1 MEELKGVKIDRA
13 ASMDQVKEYYAK
25 RLQPEVRDMQ
35 ASFTDFLAALGRA
48 SERLRLQVRRE
59 ASVRNLVDKALYYNP
74 KVLAS
79 ELLKEYVKDHPETLL
94 MEQAWFQD
102 EEEEAEGEGEEEPRV
117 VEVIGEEAAPIT
129 VA

>member
-1 MEELKGVKIDRA
+1 MEELKGIKIDRS
-13 ASMDQVKEYYAK
+13 ASMEQMNAYYEK
-25 RLQPEVRDMQ
+25 RLMPEVRDMQ
-35 ASFTDFLAALGRA
+35 ASFTDFLSALGRA
-48 SERLRLQVRRE
+48 SERLRLHVRRE
-59 ASVRNLVDKALYYNP
+59 ASVRHLVDKALFYNP

-79 ELLKEYVKDHPETLL
+79 ELLKEYVKDHPEVLL

-102 EEEEAEGEGEEEPRV
+102 EEAEGEEDEEGEPRV